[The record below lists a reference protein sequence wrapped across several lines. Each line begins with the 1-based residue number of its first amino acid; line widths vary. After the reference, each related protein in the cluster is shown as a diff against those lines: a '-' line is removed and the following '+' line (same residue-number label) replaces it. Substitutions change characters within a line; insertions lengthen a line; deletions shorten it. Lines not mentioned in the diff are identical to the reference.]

1 MKDARDQNQRVPDEE
16 QTFTGWLSVITV
28 ATGYTVPP
36 AQFGLQSSSLI
47 VPVPT
52 ASVTDHTLHVILS
65 RNAVESPESW
75 QPKLELQAGR
85 YSAVPLTSWPVARN
99 VLAAVCAVVTLGEAD
114 GVAAVA
120 DVAGADEAEALE
132 AGTLGEPAGVA
143 DAGVLAGLE
152 AAVGELEDELQAVT
166 SNAAPAT
173 AAAAVT

>member
-1 MKDARDQNQRVPDEE
+1 
-16 QTFTGWLSVITV
+16 
-28 ATGYTVPP
+28 
-36 AQFGLQSSSLI
+36 
-47 VPVPT
+47 
-52 ASVTDHTLHVILS
+52 
-65 RNAVESPESW
+65 
-75 QPKLELQAGR
+75 
-85 YSAVPLTSWPVARN
+85 
-99 VLAAVCAVVTLGEAD
+99 VVTLGEAD